1 MSDLVSSQ
9 SVTAAPSIAILGV
22 PFDNVSTAQ
31 AVELIERMVASRR
44 PHYLATANVDF
55 LVQSATD
62 EELRHILLHAHL
74 VLCDGTPLV
83 WASRWLG
90 NPLAERVAGSD
101 LIPLLIQVAAT
112 KGYRLFF
119 LGGREDINEKAVQN
133 IRVKH
138 PGVQIAGFYSP
149 PFAPLAQMDHAAI
162 RARIREAKP
171 DLLLVSFGCP
181 KQEKWIALNYEKL
194 GVPVSVGVGATI
206 DFLAGAVSRAPR
218 WMQRSGLEW
227 LFRLLQEPRRLFKR
241 YVKDFWVFGR
251 ALLWQWW
258 KLKGRSPLVR
268 SSSRP
273 PPITCPVEHQISF
286 PERLDAATVQEHQ
299 ATWESALAASG
310 ETRLDLSAVTFID
323 STGVGLLIR
332 LARKSR
338 ERGSRIVL
346 VRPSK
351 AVDKAL
357 RLMRLSD
364 FFSVVP
370 VDAVTP
376 LDLKSA
382 A

>member
-62 EELRHILLHAHL
+62 EQLRHILLHAHL

-119 LGGREDINEKAVQN
+119 LGGREDVNEKAVQN
-133 IRVKH
+133 IRAKH

-346 VRPSK
+346 VRPSE